1 SLGHGTSSVP
11 EQAGRPPVRAMNRPV
26 IACSEF
32 NVFRCSVP
40 STCIFIDSTVIL
52 SCLWSL
58 IQLNSSS
65 SSSISTALLCSATD
79 FQPPNH
85 PHTPPRHGSG
95 EQSAHGIGES
105 RSSPLQPRASIMYM
119 YKAIITKNKQTLQ
132 PFSLSSFTNQ
142 LNSIQIPPPS
152 KLNQL
157 TRLNSNPPD
166 ADSQKKNKNPT
177 QNGSPDTRCVWNPPP
192 SQACQANQLP
202 AKEIN
207 QKKNLLAKIASR
219 TRGRTVFS
227 ILKYELRAL
236 VTFFSLLNLALGA
249 LCILQG
255 GTKVVSYC
263 RLRQKYPDRQRQKN
277 IKSI

>member
-1 SLGHGTSSVP
+1 
-11 EQAGRPPVRAMNRPV
+11 
-26 IACSEF
+26 
-32 NVFRCSVP
+32 
-40 STCIFIDSTVIL
+40 
-52 SCLWSL
+52 
-58 IQLNSSS
+58 
-65 SSSISTALLCSATD
+65 
-79 FQPPNH
+79 
-85 PHTPPRHGSG
+85 
-95 EQSAHGIGES
+95 
-105 RSSPLQPRASIMYM
+105 M